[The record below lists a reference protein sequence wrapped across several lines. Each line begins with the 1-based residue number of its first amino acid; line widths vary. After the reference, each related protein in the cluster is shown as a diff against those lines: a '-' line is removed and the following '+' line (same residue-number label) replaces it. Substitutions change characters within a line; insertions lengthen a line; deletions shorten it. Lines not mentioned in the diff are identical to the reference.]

1 MAYQITV
8 DGIVQGVGFRP
19 FVYTLAVSMKM
30 KGHVKNSTY
39 GVIIHL
45 ECSSQEMEEFI
56 KRLKDEAPKN
66 SRILDITVE
75 KTEDLNLKDFTIEKS
90 TPEKG
95 ITLIPS
101 DLSICKDCISE
112 LFDPLNRRYLY
123 PFINCTN
130 CGPRYSIIK
139 NIPYDR
145 DKTTMAD
152 FTMCPDCKK
161 EYLNETDRR
170 FHAQPNCC
178 EICGPFVYLS
188 DLNLKGVEAIKRCAS
203 LIDSGEV
210 VAIKGLGGYHLICD
224 ARNEEAINRLRRLKK
239 RKAKPFAVMVK
250 DAETIKNYL
259 NDDLISFFD
268 SPAAP
273 IVITEIDDIL
283 PDLIS
288 PLNKKIGFMKAYTP
302 LHQLLF
308 YFLKTKFII
317 ATSANEKDEPIV
329 IDEKD
334 AENKLGKFTRYF
346 LHHNRPI
353 HTRVDDSV
361 FTVFEGKPYP
371 IRVSRGLAPIPIV
384 TGLYYKESYYG
395 AGAGLKSHIAFTKGK
410 YTIVSQYIGDL
421 DNVESAEFYEET
433 FEKLINLFEIDV
445 KKIITDLHPDY
456 YSTIFAERYAGK
468 KGIKVIKLQ
477 HHKAHLFSIMSEH
490 RKADNIIGVIFDGT
504 GLGEDGAI
512 WGGEIFY
519 KKGEV
524 NRRFHLKYFRQPGGD
539 AAARSPYRMLIGYLL
554 QIGMDE
560 NIIEKLET
568 AFDSKGETPLIKSII
583 YNSINSPLTSSMG
596 RLFEAIGSILTGVKA
611 NEFEGHAAIALE
623 SIAKFWHIDK
633 YPYKIEDNVI
643 DISKVIESV
652 ILDYFKKISPEDISF
667 KFHKTVAHIILDCCK
682 IIREETGIDT
692 VLFSGGVFQNILLLK
707 LAEDLLKENSFT
719 PLHHHILPP
728 NDASIALGQVYYAG
742 IYQ

>member
-19 FVYTLAVSMKM
+19 FVYTLAVSMRI
-30 KGHVKNSTY
+30 KGYVKNSTY

-45 ECSSQEMEEFI
+45 ECSEQEMENFL

-66 SRILDITVE
+66 SKILDITIE
-75 KTEDLNLKDFTIEKS
+75 KTPDLNLKDFTIEKS

-101 DLSICKDCISE
+101 DLSICKDCASE
-112 LFDPLNRRYLY
+112 LFDPSNRRYLY

-145 DKTTMAD
+145 DKTTMAN
-152 FTMCPDCKK
+152 FIMCPDCKK
-161 EYLNETDRR
+161 EYLDETDRR

-178 EICGPFVYLS
+178 DICGPSVYLG
-188 DLNLKGVEAIKRCAS
+188 DLKGVEAIKECAS
-203 LIDSGEV
+203 LVDKGEI

-224 ARNEEAINRLRRLKK
+224 ARNEEAVNRLRRLKK
-239 RKAKPFAVMVK
+239 RKVKPFAVMVK
-250 DAETIKNYL
+250 DIKYIEDFITQEL
-259 NDDLISFFD
+259 KDFFD
-268 SPAAP
+268 SPVAP
-273 IVITEIDDIL
+273 IVIIDANDLL
-283 PDLIS
+283 PSSIS
-288 PLNKKIGFMKAYTP
+288 PVNKKIGFMKAYTP
-302 LHQLLF
+302 LHQILF
-308 YFLKTKFII
+308 HFLKTDFLI
-317 ATSANEKDEPIV
+317 ATSGNEKDEPIV

-334 AENKLGKFTRYF
+334 AENKLNKFTNYF

-361 FTVFEGKPYP
+361 FTIFEDKPYP
-371 IRVSRGLAPIPIV
+371 IRVSRGFAPIPII
-384 TGLYYKESYYG
+384 TGIFYKESYYG
-395 AGAGLKSHIAFTKGK
+395 AGAGLKSHIALTKGK
-410 YTIVSQYIGDL
+410 YSIVSQYIGDL
-421 DNVESAEFYEET
+421 DNAESAEFYEET
-433 FEKLINLFEIDV
+433 FEKLTHLFEIDV
-445 KKIITDLHPDY
+445 KKVITDLHPDY
-456 YSTIFAERYAGK
+456 YSTIFAEKYAEK
-468 KGIKVIKLQ
+468 KGLKTIKLQ
-477 HHKAHLFSIMSEH
+477 HHKAHLFSIMAEH
-490 RKADNIIGVIFDGT
+490 RKTDNVIGVIFDGT

-519 KKGEV
+519 KKGET

-539 AAARSPYRMLIGYLL
+539 AAAKAPYRMLIGYLL

-560 NIIEKLET
+560 QIIEKVENR
-568 AFDSKGETPLIKSII
+568 FNSKGEVQIIKSII
-583 YNSINSPLTSSMG
+583 NKSINSPLTSSMG
-596 RLFEAIGSILTGVKA
+596 RLFEAIGSILTGVKT

-623 SIAKFWHIDK
+623 SIAKSTYTGRYDYEIND
-633 YPYKIEDNVI
+633 YEI
-643 DISKVIESV
+643 DISKIIESV
-652 ILDYFKKISPEDISF
+652 ISDFFKKIPPEEISF
-667 KFHKTVAHIILDCCK
+667 KFHKTIAHIILDCCR
-682 IIREETGIDT
+682 IIREETEIDT

-707 LAEDLLKENSFT
+707 LAGDLLKENGFP

-742 IYQ
+742 INQ